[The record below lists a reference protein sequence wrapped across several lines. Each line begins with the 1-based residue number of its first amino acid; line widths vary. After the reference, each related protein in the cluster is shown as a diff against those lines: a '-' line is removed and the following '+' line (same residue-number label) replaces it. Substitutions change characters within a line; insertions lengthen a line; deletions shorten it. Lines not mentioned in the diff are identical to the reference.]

1 MLMLCVLKGTTGLS
15 WVVRGVLHE
24 ADGIIIVVY
33 GLYCQKCA
41 ERIDITIEVFSLI
54 SLSVCIAVRERPRC
68 SSRTTALLFAKSS
81 AALREQQ
88 QRTMCNSVRRLH
100 SFFKILGA

>member
-1 MLMLCVLKGTTGLS
+1 MS
-15 WVVRGVLHE
+15 WVVRGVPHE
-24 ADGIIIVVY
+24 ADGIIIVVV

-41 ERIDITIEVFSLI
+41 ARIDITIEVFSLI
-54 SLSVCIAVRERPRC
+54 PLSVCVAVRERPRC

-81 AALREQQ
+81 DALREQQ